1 MSFVEVEIRNWE
13 KFNARKDIKRP
24 WWFKLSNSMLE
35 DADIYD
41 LNGEELKA
49 WIYILSQASKQQ
61 SSQVRIILNHANRVC
76 GVSLKAMDSCIV
88 KLEVKQIL
96 TKICTQSVQICT
108 QSGQQTRLEETRLEE
123 NNTYVQT
130 KVRTS
135 VSFDF
140 ENLYASY
147 PRKQGKSQGL
157 KKLQNQ
163 IKTREDFDKARLA
176 IENYTNHC
184 KQNSTDKQYIKMFS
198 TFANEWQ
205 DWLDPETG
213 TAVAMKKKTR
223 GIEEILAE
231 KEARNANGII

>member
-1 MSFVEVEIRNWE
+1 MSFIEVKINNWGKYNIRS
-13 KFNARKDIKRP
+13 KDYKNP
-24 WWFKLSNSMLE
+24 WWFALNNRILE
-35 DADIYD
+35 DVDVYRLSDA
-41 LNGEELKA
+41 ELRA
-49 WIYILSQASKQQ
+49 WIYILSQASKTK
-61 SSQVRIILNHANRVC
+61 SDTVDLDLDHATRVC
-76 GVSLKAMDSCIV
+76 KVSKNSVFSLIEKFS
-88 KLEVKQIL
+88 KKSIL
-96 TKICTQSVQICT
+96 SA
-108 QSGQQTRLEETRLEE
+108 SGQESATIRPPQYNTEQYNTEQ
-123 NNTYVQT
+123 NTYVQT
-130 KVRTS
+130 KARTS

-163 IKTREDFDKARLA
+163 IKTQDDFDKARLA